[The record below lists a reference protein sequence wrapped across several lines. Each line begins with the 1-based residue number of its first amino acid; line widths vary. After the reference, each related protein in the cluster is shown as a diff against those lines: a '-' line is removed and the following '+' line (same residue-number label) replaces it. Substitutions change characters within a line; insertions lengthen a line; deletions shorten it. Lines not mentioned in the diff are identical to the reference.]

1 MATIRIWEE
10 KSTRNVKVKFSGHLS
25 SGKLRKETYHLNV
38 SLKLKSKTTQSNIG
52 VQKWHQAHEQGNG
65 GEEKILA
72 LENLVRINNMA
83 VTEMEKRE

>member
-1 MATIRIWEE
+1 MW
-10 KSTRNVKVKFSGHLS
+10 
-25 SGKLRKETYHLNV
+25 
-38 SLKLKSKTTQSNIG
+38 
-52 VQKWHQAHEQGNG
+52 QGNG